1 MMSYSVR
8 TNTEEVIEVEENIIA
23 FEEVQVAVL
32 DCRSGRP
39 LANKK
44 VKRIVVK
51 QDDVAIIDVKFDR
64 TVNHALTIELKDALK
79 GLGFNDAEVKKGYK
93 KYWEAR
99 DSSAKAADAAGEPF
113 PVFEA
118 RVIDEYKRHRAT
130 DDNGI
135 LTLQLPRVFFNGHSI
150 SVEVGFWDFP
160 VFLEAVNDDPRV
172 QDLAPEPIR
181 RDGVDIGGSVLLTDL
196 GYNGTKFDIVW
207 TGREQSTDW
216 NGNWGWEARRVSR
229 NAAPIAPASG
239 GMVSATY
246 FLNSIGLNA
255 GAGNQEVD
263 MATEFKVSE
272 TIILKN
278 NQAEVNMKAAQNVSI
293 LDSSLFSMFYV
304 KGTNN
309 SPFVLYGM
317 QWCQP
322 VWDGI
327 EDPDSDNNVRS
338 NDFAFVNMKQGNE
351 WVRGLNMHIPSKHN
365 GGSGP
370 YYGICDTISPYPR
383 GNHHEGVDL
392 YSGPT
397 GDNFAFAVHAGKLK
411 SHSGSGY
418 GYRAYLL
425 FGGVG
430 DPCFHYAHLQSS
442 ITEKDWVMAGEI
454 VGTSGRT
461 KTVSENYANHE
472 PSHLHLEFIASATC
486 TNPPIGGAKAPFS
499 DVVDINPSAN
509 NPYSAPTGANAF
521 LFQGNRL
528 PLLLP
533 CQCHFGS
540 AQSVSQCRVGNGTNT
555 GYKTC
560 YAIQRYPYENNLLLA
575 NITDMV
581 SDDLHPDSGVIRY
594 ICPHILGVNSGKDVQ
609 LQAKIKFLL
618 VNKDRINPPLFP
630 HAPEEN
636 GTFNSLI
643 TVNASNFSIDGS
655 IGNGTKVALRQL
667 IKAYFYCTNSDKE
680 DSERIL
686 ADDNAK
692 ISNVKIDAFIN
703 KYKNN
708 TPISIDE
715 DYGIVNDFYNW
726 FTDQN
731 QVDFSNMCWNAP
743 L

>member
-51 QDDVAIIDVKFDR
+51 QDDAAIIDVEFDR
-64 TVNHALTIELKDALK
+64 TVDHTLTVELADALK

-181 RDGVDIGGSVLLTDL
+181 RDGVNIGGSVLLTDL
-196 GYNGTKFDIVW
+196 GYSGTKFDIVW
-207 TGREQSTDW
+207 TGSEQSTEW
-216 NGNWGWEARRVSR
+216 NGNWGWEARRTSK

-327 EDPDSDNNVRS
+327 EDPQGELVAGSSNENVYIQ
-338 NDFAFVNMKQGNE
+338 NPEYAH
-351 WVRGLNMHIPSKHN
+351 LNMHVVTDYKGHGIFNGQVVSAGGKEYGTTRHEYKH
-365 GGSGP
+365 SFD
-370 YYGICDTISPYPR
+370 IDS
-383 GNHHEGVDL
+383 VDL
-392 YSGPT
+392 MTGAVGAVKLFAIHGGNAARNGASNSSTGLYVTLICENSVFGTDDNKRGVRFLHLDSYSV
-397 GDNFAFAVHAGKLK
+397 DNN
-411 SHSGSGY
+411 SY
-418 GYRAYLL
+418 
-425 FGGVG
+425 
-430 DPCFHYAHLQSS
+430 
-442 ITEKDWVMAGEI
+442 VMAGQEI
-454 VGTSGRT
+454 GRAGRTGIPTQYPDHCHMDYGAGAAKHEASILNHRSELDLFNRRCIPHYELPLTMPCKSERAISISSCNFDCTTALNCWAAIELKCPALSNRSNASSDSQQVRVVQAQLRFLGYYNGALDGDNGAGTKDAISRYKAANASGLTSGYSFFVDGKVRPVP
-461 KTVSENYANHE
+461 VSTDDEFKIDGLTRSESFENAGE
-472 PSHLHLEFIASATC
+472 LSWDP
-486 TNPPIGGAKAPFS
+486 
-499 DVVDINPSAN
+499 N
-509 NPYSAPTGANAF
+509 NPVEEGIS
-521 LFQGNRL
+521 QSISD
-528 PLLLP
+528 LLLQWLNLEAP
-533 CQCHFGS
+533 LPNYG
-540 AQSVSQCRVGNGTNT
+540 GN
-555 GYKTC
+555 
-560 YAIQRYPYENNLLLA
+560 
-575 NITDMV
+575 
-581 SDDLHPDSGVIRY
+581 
-594 ICPHILGVNSGKDVQ
+594 
-609 LQAKIKFLL
+609 
-618 VNKDRINPPLFP
+618 
-630 HAPEEN
+630 
-636 GTFNSLI
+636 TFNVL
-643 TVNASNFSIDGS
+643 V
-655 IGNGTKVALRQL
+655 
-667 IKAYFYCTNSDKE
+667 
-680 DSERIL
+680 
-686 ADDNAK
+686 
-692 ISNVKIDAFIN
+692 
-703 KYKNN
+703 
-708 TPISIDE
+708 
-715 DYGIVNDFYNW
+715 
-726 FTDQN
+726 
-731 QVDFSNMCWNAP
+731 
-743 L
+743 